1 MNKLNFK
8 TYEEFV
14 EDKKYEILD
23 DFSDDEKLD
32 LYNQYCEYNNDPDS
46 IIYPNDDEFLE
57 TMFSNFNDVARAV
70 YYGDYKYT
78 DEYIKFNAYG
88 NLQTYY
94 DSYDAL
100 QDNFVDSEMV
110 DFILENEDTDFND
123 LYIDYIDNI
132 LNEAKESMSK
142 EEFSNTLK
150 EYMTDEM
157 IDKYPDVYNT
167 IDYSY
172 YDYILDEKDTDK
184 FKEID
189 DDFER

>member
-1 MNKLNFK
+1 MNKLEFK

-14 EDKKYEILD
+14 EDKKDEILD

-57 TMFSNFNDVARAV
+57 TMFSNFNDVARAIA
-70 YYGDYKYT
+70 YGDYKYT
-78 DEYIKFNAYG
+78 DEYIKFDGYG

-172 YDYILDEKDTDK
+172 SDYILDKKDTDK
-184 FKEID
+184 SKEID